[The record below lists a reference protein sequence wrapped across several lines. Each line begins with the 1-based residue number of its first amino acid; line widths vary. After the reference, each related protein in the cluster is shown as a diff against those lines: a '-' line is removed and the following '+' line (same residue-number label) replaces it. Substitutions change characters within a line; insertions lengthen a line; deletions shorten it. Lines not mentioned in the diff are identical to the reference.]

1 MERTPSGDVTPSVT
15 GARPLP
21 SPEPPPAMAPQS
33 RAHWL
38 RGPLVYYLLAA
49 FDVLTVSASLY
60 LNHRIMQIYV
70 RSVQVNQ
77 EWAQRMSDYREL
89 GELAAAVNAP
99 GNDVFDSADVSAEAV
114 RMQRARVSFQQR
126 MAVLRADLAH
136 VPAGDAQALRA
147 RMDQIEQAM
156 AEMTREAGLIFSYF
170 GAGQRAEAGQRMAT
184 MDRRYARVLAT
195 LRELGAAV
203 SSIQQQQFARQTAA
217 AGTLQRFEYLI
228 AALILL
234 MVGAATVYG
243 RKIADLAARD
253 ALERA
258 TYVEGLQAAEESLR
272 KAHAHLEKRVQ
283 ERTRALR
290 ESEAALRR
298 AAEEWQ
304 RTFEAIDSPVM
315 ILDREARAVR
325 LNPAAAALAGR
336 TPDDAVGRGVAALG
350 AGEPWARAA
359 EVARQAR
366 EQRAPATAEAR
377 DLESGRTW
385 EVAANLVPGQ
395 DGGGEHVIVV
405 ARDISRLLQLQ
416 ESVRREERMSAMGSL
431 VAGVAHEVRNPLF
444 GISSTLDAF
453 EARFGGTEAFQKYVT
468 VLRGEADRL
477 VALMRDLL
485 DYGKPPMLDVA
496 EVNFEALVEEAA
508 QLCAPMATARGVR
521 IVCENDGAAGQV
533 RLDRGRVQQV
543 LQNVIQ
549 NAIQHSPPG
558 ATVNVS
564 VGQEDARAGGASA
577 PCVWAT
583 VRDFGPGFPPPDLP
597 RLFEPFFTR
606 RPGGT
611 GLGLS
616 IAQRI
621 VSQHGGR
628 LEASVH
634 PEGGAVMTV
643 KLPAAGPPP
652 AAGA

>member
-1 MERTPSGDVTPSVT
+1 MVEK
-15 GARPLP
+15 AR
-21 SPEPPPAMAPQS
+21 AS
-33 RAHWL
+33 RL

-49 FDVLTVSASLY
+49 FDVFTVSASLY

-70 RSVQVNQ
+70 RSVQANQ
-77 EWAQRMSDYREL
+77 EWAQRMSDYRDL
-89 GELAAAVNAP
+89 GEVAAAVNAP
-99 GNDVFDSADVSAEAV
+99 GNDVFDTADVSTQAV
-114 RMQRARVSFQQR
+114 RMQRARVAFQQR
-126 MAVLRADLAH
+126 LQALRGDLGQ
-136 VPAGDAQALRA
+136 VPPPEAQALRA
-147 RMDQIEQAM
+147 RMDEIERAM
-156 AEMTREAGLIFSYF
+156 DEMTAEAGLIFSF
-170 GAGQRAEAGQRMAT
+170 FAAGQRAEAGQRMAT

-203 SSIQQQQFARQTAA
+203 SAIQQRQFARQTAA
-217 AGTLQRFEYLI
+217 AATLQRFEYLI

-243 RKIADLAARD
+243 RKISSQGARD
-253 ALERA
+253 ARERA
-258 TYVEGLQAAEESLR
+258 AYVEGLQAAEESLR

-336 TPDDAVGRGVAALG
+336 APDDATGLDVARLG
-350 AGEPWARAA
+350 EGEPWARAA
-359 EVARQAR
+359 EVAQRAR
-366 EQRAPATAEAR
+366 DQCAPATAQAR
-377 DLESGRTW
+377 DPKSGRTF
-385 EVAANLVPGQ
+385 EVSANLVPGE
-395 DGGGEHVIVV
+395 DGGGERVIVV
-405 ARDISRLLQLQ
+405 ARDITRLLELQ

-453 EARFGGTEAFQKYVT
+453 EARFGETEAFRKYVT

-477 VALMRDLL
+477 LALMRDLL

-496 EVNFEALVEEAA
+496 VVDFEALVDEAA
-508 QLCAPMATARGVR
+508 QLCAPMAGARGVR
-521 IVCENDGAAGQV
+521 IVREGRGRVGQV
-533 RLDRGRVQQV
+533 RLDRARMQQV
-543 LQNVIQ
+543 LQNIIQ
-549 NAIQHSPPG
+549 NAIQHSPEGG
-558 ATVNVS
+558 AVNVD
-564 VGQEDARAGGASA
+564 VGRADGRAGGEAEGGH
-577 PCVWAT
+577 VWAS
-583 VRDFGPGFPPPDLP
+583 VRDFGPGFPAQDLP

-621 VSQHGGR
+621 GTQHGGK
-628 LEASVH
+628 LEAVTH
-634 PEGGAVMTV
+634 PDGGAVLTV
-643 KLPAAGPPP
+643 KLPAGGPGA

>member
-1 MERTPSGDVTPSVT
+1 MPPDSGWDVTPSVT
-15 GARPLP
+15 GTRPLP
-21 SPEPPPAMAPQS
+21 SPEPPPPLAPRS
-33 RAHWL
+33 RRSLL
-38 RGPLVYYLLAA
+38 RGPLVYYLLAT

-70 RSVQVNQ
+70 RSVQANQ
-77 EWAQRMSDYREL
+77 AWAQRMSDYREL

-99 GNDVFDSADVSAEAV
+99 GNDVFNSGDVSAEAV
-114 RMQRARVSFQQR
+114 RLQRARLAFQAR
-126 MAVLRADLAH
+126 LAALRADLAQ
-136 VPAGDAQALRA
+136 VPETEARPLRA
-147 RMDQIEQAM
+147 RMDEIEQAM
-156 AEMTREAGLIFSYF
+156 NEMTAEASLIFSSF
-170 GAGQRAEAGQRMAT
+170 AAGQRSQAGQRMAT

-195 LRELGAAV
+195 QRELGAAV
-203 SSIQQQQFARQTAA
+203 SEVQQRQFARQTAA
-217 AGTLQRFEYLI
+217 AANLQRFEYLI

-243 RKIADLAARD
+243 RKMSGLTSRD
-253 ALERA
+253 ARERSA
-258 TYVEGLQAAEESLR
+258 YVESLQAAEESLR

-283 ERTRALR
+283 ERTHALR

-298 AAEEWQ
+298 AAQEWQ

-315 ILDREARAVR
+315 ILDGEARALR

-336 TPDDAVGRGVAALG
+336 ALDGADGLSVAALG
-350 AGEPWARAA
+350 DGEPWARAA
-359 EVARQAR
+359 EVARRAR
-366 EQRAPATAEAR
+366 EERAPATAEAR
-377 DLESGRTW
+377 DAGSGRTW
-385 EVAANLVPGQ
+385 EVAANLVPGE
-395 DGGGEHVIVV
+395 DGAGSERVIVV
-405 ARDISRLLQLQ
+405 ARDVTRLLELQ

-453 EARFGGTEAFQKYVT
+453 EARFGDTDAYQKYVT

-477 VALMRDLL
+477 VVLMRDLL

-496 EVNFEALVEEAA
+496 EVDFEALVDEAA
-508 QLCAPMATARGVR
+508 RLCAPMAEARGVAIAR
-521 IVCENDGAAGQV
+521 VSRGPAGHV
-533 RLDRGRVQQV
+533 RLDRARMQQV

-549 NAIQHSPPG
+549 NAIQHSP
-558 ATVNVS
+558 
-564 VGQEDARAGGASA
+564 AGGAVEVGA
-577 PCVWAT
+577 GQDRDHDFPCVWAS
-583 VRDFGPGFPPPDLP
+583 VRDFGPGFGPQDLP

-628 LEASVH
+628 LEARNH
-634 PEGGAVMTV
+634 PQGGAVMVV

>member
-1 MERTPSGDVTPSVT
+1 MEPASGWDVTPSVT
-15 GARPLP
+15 GTRPLP
-21 SPEPPPAMAPQS
+21 APEPPASLPFQARRS
-33 RAHWL
+33 LL

-70 RSVQVNQ
+70 RSVQANQ
-77 EWAQRMSDYREL
+77 EWAQRMSDYRDL

-99 GNDVFDSADVSAEAV
+99 GNDVFDSADVAGEAV
-114 RMQRARVSFQQR
+114 RMQRARVAFQQR
-126 MAVLRADLAH
+126 LAAMRADLAR
-136 VPAGDAQALRA
+136 VPAPDAQALRT
-147 RMDQIEQAM
+147 RMDQIDQAM
-156 AEMTREAGLIFSYF
+156 GEMTAEAGLIFSYF
-170 GAGQRAEAGQRMAT
+170 AAGQRAPAGQRMAT

-203 SSIQQQQFARQTAA
+203 SSIQQRQFARQTAA
-217 AGTLQRFEYLI
+217 AATLQRFEYVI

-243 RKIADLAARD
+243 RKVADLSTRNAV
-253 ALERA
+253 ERA
-258 TYVEGLQAAEESLR
+258 AYVEGLQAAEESLR

-298 AAEEWQ
+298 AAQEWQ

-315 ILDREARAVR
+315 ILDGQQRAVR

-336 TPDDAVGRGVAALG
+336 THEGAVGLPVADLAQ
-350 AGEPWARAA
+350 GEPWARAA
-359 EVARQAR
+359 EVAG
-366 EQRAPATAEAR
+366 RACQDRTGATAEAR
-377 DLESGRTW
+377 DDRSGRTW
-385 EVAANLVPGQ
+385 EVAANLVPAP
-395 DGGGEHVIVV
+395 DGDRVIVV
-405 ARDISRLLQLQ
+405 ARDVTRLLELQ

-453 EARFGGTEAFQKYVT
+453 EARFGETEAFRKYVT

-496 EVNFEALVEEAA
+496 EVDFLALVDEAA
-508 QLCAPMATARGVR
+508 HLCAPMAEARGVR
-521 IVCENDGAAGQV
+521 IERVSRGPAGHV
-533 RLDRGRVQQV
+533 RLDRSRMQQV

-549 NAIQHSPPG
+549 NAIQHSP
-558 ATVNVS
+558 
-564 VGQEDARAGGASA
+564 EGGAVEVGAGQAQDPDFPS
-577 PCVWAT
+577 VWAS
-583 VRDFGPGFPPPDLP
+583 VRDFGPGFRAQDLP

-628 LEASVH
+628 LEARND
-634 PEGGAVMTV
+634 PEGGAVMVV